1 MKELLPTALAFGW
14 LLALSAPAFTSDCE
28 DKDAIWSASTDKAR
42 YVIYGTD
49 GLNMFS
55 DVTLEQWR
63 NQKLAWRT
71 TGKVSCSN
79 GIVVCR
85 LDLPNNSG
93 STEPGDETF
102 SIIEK
107 IDENG
112 DGIADWAIFAGLESE
127 LWHAGGAKVEWFN
140 GFAPEHDDDRQTAP
154 NIFQLD
160 SCRLSALPAPTVLA
174 PNVTLPPVT
183 VGPVY
188 ADPAICRAFRSANG
202 FAPPVENDGFWWMDD
217 ERVVGMEWE
226 CRIAKRT
233 AISLDLACSGE
244 GETWNETRRFRS
256 GNDWV
261 EIDDIRLVQCM
272 K

>member
-1 MKELLPTALAFGW
+1 MKELLPALLAFGW

-42 YVIYGTD
+42 YVIYSTD
-49 GLNMFS
+49 GLNMFG

-63 NQKLAWRT
+63 SQKLVWRT
-71 TGKVSCSN
+71 SGKGTCPNRV
-79 GIVVCR
+79 VVCY
-85 LDLPNNSG
+85 LALTNNLIAPANGTSVL
-93 STEPGDETF
+93 
-102 SIIEK
+102 IEK

-112 DGIADWAIFAGLESE
+112 DGVGDWVVFAGLQSV
-127 LWHAGGAKVEWFN
+127 WYAGGAKVEWFN
-140 GFAPEHDDDRQTAP
+140 GFVPEDEDDRQTAP

-160 SCRLSALPAPTVLA
+160 SCRVSALPAPTMLA
-174 PNVTLPPVT
+174 PNVTLPPVA

-188 ADPAICRAFRSANG
+188 ADPAICRAFRRANG

-244 GETWNETRRFRS
+244 GETWNETKEFRS
-256 GNDWV
+256 GNGWV
-261 EIDDIRLVQCM
+261 EIDDSRCRL
-272 K
+272 

>member
-1 MKELLPTALAFGW
+1 MKELLPALLAFGW

-71 TGKVSCSN
+71 SGEVTCSSGVVACYLVLTNNLNARTN
-79 GIVVCR
+79 GTSV
-85 LDLPNNSG
+85 
-93 STEPGDETF
+93 
-102 SIIEK
+102 IIEK
-107 IDENG
+107 IDESG
-112 DGIADWAIFAGLESE
+112 DGVGDWVVFAGLQSA
-127 LWHAGGAKVEWFN
+127 LWYAGGAKVEWFN
-140 GFAPEHDDDRQTAP
+140 SFVPEDEGDRQTAP

-188 ADPAICRAFRSANG
+188 ADPAICKAFRSANG

-244 GETWNETRRFRS
+244 GETWNETKKFRS
-256 GNDWV
+256 GNGWV
-261 EIDDIRLVQCM
+261 EIDDSRCRL
-272 K
+272 